1 MKRFHKKVFS
11 FVKFVFLILLPHSV
25 TMDEDGFCRAGD
37 STSISLL
44 FRTLHKGILISS
56 VLVVVWLFNYI
67 VKYYLHL
74 AIYLTNPR
82 SSKYAYK
89 WKIDVEKFYKK
100 SCRQLYTYIYVMK
113 ANHVLLKHYFP
124 VANILIS
131 NLPELS
137 YSYIVLKILKLWSLR
152 STTRQ
157 APRRGNIYKLKKA
170 FWTLI
175 TGKTPLN

>member
-1 MKRFHKKVFS
+1 
-11 FVKFVFLILLPHSV
+11 
-25 TMDEDGFCRAGD
+25 
-37 STSISLL
+37 
-44 FRTLHKGILISS
+44 
-56 VLVVVWLFNYI
+56 
-67 VKYYLHL
+67 
-74 AIYLTNPR
+74 
-82 SSKYAYK
+82 
-89 WKIDVEKFYKK
+89 
-100 SCRQLYTYIYVMK
+100 MK

-170 FWTLI
+170 F
-175 TGKTPLN
+175 